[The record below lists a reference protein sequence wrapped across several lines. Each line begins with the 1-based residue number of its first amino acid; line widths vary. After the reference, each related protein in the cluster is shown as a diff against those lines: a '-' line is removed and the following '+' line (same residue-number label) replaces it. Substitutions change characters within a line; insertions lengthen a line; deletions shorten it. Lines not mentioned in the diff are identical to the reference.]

1 MARRPTRPGPAAQ
14 RRPSSIRPGLRTEK
28 ALLGTDCVRLAAMD
42 EVGRGSL
49 AGPVTIGIVVVTA
62 GIGRVPQG
70 LRDSKLLT
78 AAARDALVM
87 PIRRWAPEHAIGHA
101 SAAEIDAIGIMSALR
116 RAAGRAFAQLSAPVD
131 AVLLDGKHNYLRPP
145 APIVRDDQDEQDG
158 LFAPPVDPVRAEA
171 ALFSPIPDGL
181 PVHLK
186 IKADLTCAGVA
197 GASVLAKTA
206 RDALMRRLDRHFPEY
221 GFAGNKGYAAV
232 EHREA
237 LLRLGP
243 TEIHRRSWSFLGN
256 PATAVSMD
264 ELSPSEGDDGTGPT
278 AGADGEREQA

>member
-1 MARRPTRPGPAAQ
+1 
-14 RRPSSIRPGLRTEK
+14 
-28 ALLGTDCVRLAAMD
+28 MD

-49 AGPVTIGIVVVTA
+49 AGPVTIGIVVVTT

-78 AAARDALVM
+78 PAAREALVM
-87 PIRRWAPEHAIGHA
+87 PIRRWAPEHAVGHA
-101 SAAEIDAIGIMSALR
+101 SAAEIDALGIMTALR
-116 RAAGRAFAQLSAPVD
+116 RAAGRALAQLSAPVD

-145 APIVRDDQDEQDG
+145 PPIVLGSSSSEEQDG
-158 LFAPPVDPVRAEA
+158 LFAPAVETIRAEG
-171 ALFSPIPDGL
+171 ALYSPIPEGL

-232 EHREA
+232 EHRDA

-243 TEIHRRSWSFLGN
+243 TQIHRRSWSFLGN

-264 ELSPSEGDDGTGPT
+264 RAGPCEGDDGSGTT

>member
-1 MARRPTRPGPAAQ
+1 
-14 RRPSSIRPGLRTEK
+14 
-28 ALLGTDCVRLAAMD
+28 MD

-49 AGPVTIGIVVVTA
+49 AGPVTVGIVVVTA
-62 GIGRVPQG
+62 RIGRVPLG

-78 AAARDALVM
+78 AAARDALVT
-87 PIRRWAPEHAIGHA
+87 PIRRWAPEHAVGHA

-131 AVLLDGKHNYLRPP
+131 AVLLDGKHNYLKPP
-145 APIVRDDQDEQDG
+145 SPLVLGSTSAAEQDG
-158 LFAPPVDPVRAEA
+158 LFAPPIDPIRAKA
-171 ALFSPIPDGL
+171 ALWSPIPDGL

-197 GASVLAKTA
+197 GASVLAKTS

-232 EHREA
+232 EHRDA

-243 TEIHRRSWSFLGN
+243 TLIHRRSWSFLGN

-264 ELSPSEGDDGTGPT
+264 SADPCEGDDGAGPT

>member
-1 MARRPTRPGPAAQ
+1 MLGP
-14 RRPSSIRPGLRTEK
+14 
-28 ALLGTDCVRLAAMD
+28 DCVRLAAMD

-62 GIGRVPQG
+62 KIGRVPQG

-78 AAARDALVM
+78 AAAREALVT
-87 PIRRWAPEHAIGHA
+87 PIRRWVPEHAVGHA

-131 AVLLDGKHNYLRPP
+131 AILLDGKHNYLKPP
-145 APIVRDDQDEQDG
+145 PPLVLGSGPEAEQDG
-158 LFAPPVDPVRAEA
+158 LFAPPIDPVRAQA
-171 ALFSPIPDGL
+171 ALWSPIPDGL

-232 EHREA
+232 EHRDA

-243 TEIHRRSWSFLGN
+243 TQIHRRSWSFLGN

-264 ELSPSEGDDGTGPT
+264 SAAPCEGDDGTGPT